1 MANSQ
6 KEIAM
11 LAGNGD
17 GRNSPAKYISIDRFF
32 ARHATLVLDILIVV
46 VAMLDGVVIGGRY
59 GFR

>member
-17 GRNSPAKYISIDRFF
+17 GKNSHAKYIAIDRFF
-32 ARHATLVLDILIVV
+32 ARHPVLVLDILIVV
-46 VAMLDGVVIGGRY
+46 VAMVDGVVIGGRH
-59 GFR
+59 G

>member
-17 GRNSPAKYISIDRFF
+17 GKNSPTKYNAIGRFF
-32 ARHATLVLDILIVV
+32 ARHSTLVLEILVVV
-46 VAMLDGVVIGGRY
+46 VAMVDGVVIGGRH
-59 GFR
+59 G